1 MRNRGVLSGQ
11 DTTGKGGH
19 HAIYHPK
26 LDEQGFKA
34 YVAKELLNSL
44 IENFPEETRQAI
56 KKLS

>member
-26 LDEQGFKA
+26 LDELGFIA
-34 YVAKELLNSL
+34 YVANELLDSL
-44 IENFPEETRQAI
+44 IENFPAEMRLAL
-56 KKLS
+56 KNLN